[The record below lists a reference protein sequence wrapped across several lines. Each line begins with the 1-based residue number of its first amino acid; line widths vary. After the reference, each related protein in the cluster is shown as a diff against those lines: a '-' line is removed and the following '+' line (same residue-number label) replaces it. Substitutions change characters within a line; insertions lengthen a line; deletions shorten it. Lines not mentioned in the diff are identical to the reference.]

1 MQMKPVSYHI
11 HLLHGLIAFLVCLM
25 LLFST
30 TSAHAVSCDPQTG
43 VSTIGLEWVADRC
56 VPDGMNDSTSIH
68 YINNAIE
75 CSSGTVSLY
84 AYYGDT
90 TASPGALA
98 EYARSQGYRVF
109 RNKEGTHI
117 VAVHRYYTGLI
128 DGIDAGNYPTYAIH
142 TDLLKQALVLTS
154 SAPVCHGGDFNRPAN
169 ETCAESSVNV
179 GTGRLSHD
187 QELFSIKGSQPL
199 RLDLSLYYRSLQPS
213 PGTIGNGWSHSYET
227 FLTNGAGYTI
237 TLWLN
242 GKRRIYN
249 NYSGSYVPP
258 KGDYSTLVQNADSS
272 FTITEKDGLKRNFA
286 ANGLATTIIDRN
298 GNTISFSY
306 TSGKLSSITDA
317 NGRTALFSYD
327 ADGKLI
333 SITDPKANSY
343 SFSYT
348 GGKLTTVTHPDTG
361 QWNYSYNSNGLLASK
376 TDPEGNLT
384 SYSYDSNNRLSVATD
399 PNSRTL
405 SYTHAATAPAGK
417 VPDSYPIAVV
427 AAKPLTYTA
436 KDGNGWSYSY
446 EALTENILSITDPLG
461 NVTSY
466 TYDTQ
471 GNLLTRTEPG
481 IGTTTYTYDSKGN
494 VLTVKDPLNQ
504 TTSHSYNS
512 FGQVLTIN
520 GAPGSYAY
528 TYDATGNLLTAT
540 NPANETTSYTYDSKG
555 NLLTITDPRSK
566 VTTLTYHATT
576 NDLLTVTLPTTG
588 NPPVAALYQL
598 THDANG
604 NLLTVT
610 DALGK
615 VTTYSYNSGNQVA
628 TVTNPLGKTTSYSY
642 DKNGNLKTI
651 TDANNKTTSY
661 SYNYRGQQTSGTDA
675 LNAVTNL
682 GYGSPACPT
691 CSGADQLTSITDAKN
706 QKTAWA
712 YDAINRIT
720 SGTDPLNK
728 TTSYGYGATSLPTS
742 RTDANGQTINYSYD
756 ALQRLTQKSYP
767 DSSSTTFTYDA
778 RNNILTATNS
788 AVSYSYTYDAANRI
802 KTVADSRGYS
812 ISYDYDANGNRT
824 QTTLQPG
831 SADQRIISYSYD
843 NANRLTSLTSP
854 AGIFSF
860 GYNLN
865 NQRTTTSYP
874 NQITAS
880 YSYDDAGRLT
890 ALTHSRPDTTQITTA
905 SYTLDDVGNRITKSG
920 STPES
925 YSYDA
930 TYRILQAITPK
941 GYETYSY
948 DQVGNRTTGPG
959 PRDTGYSHDAAN
971 RMTQG
976 RQYSYSYD
984 NNGNQ
989 TAKSINE
996 TKGWTQSWDYEN
1008 QLSKSERS
1016 KGAEKRTVTYKYD
1029 PFGRRI
1035 EKKLETTNP
1044 TTTETTTYVYDNEDI
1059 VLELFTDKNGSTTKT
1074 FYTHGP
1080 GIDEPLAMERSGQ
1093 FYYYHADGLGSITA
1107 ISDQSRTVVER
1118 YSYSVF
1124 GQPRPTT
1131 GFRNS
1136 YQFTGRE
1143 WDKETGLY
1151 YYRLRYYDPMEGIFI
1166 SKDPIGFAGGDVNL
1180 FGYVQNNPVNWI
1192 DPTGLDPIDPNTGR
1206 ANSVLR
1212 CHVCPHDD
1220 PTENAIGGAIIGGM
1234 LLGASAG
1241 PAVVESSALK
1251 LTVDACKKI
1260 KVDGPSKGLAYG
1272 NGRIAQLRYGNTP
1285 LLRLDYHPYPGTGG
1299 EPRLHLNI
1307 GNTAYHIP
1315 LDPR

>member
-1 MQMKPVSYHI
+1 MQMKPASYHT
-11 HLLHGLIAFLVCLM
+11 HLLHGLIALLAGLT

-30 TSAHAVSCDPQTG
+30 TAAHAVSCDPQNG
-43 VSTIGLEWVADRC
+43 VDIIGSEYIADSC
-56 VPDGMNDSTSIH
+56 IPDGMSDGATIHWTVRSVICRGGSVIENPDS
-68 YINNAIE
+68 
-75 CSSGTVSLY
+75 SS
-84 AYYGDT
+84 
-90 TASPGALA
+90 ASGWATPSGLIAATLP
-98 EYARSQGYRVF
+98 YNFKVF
-109 RNKEGTHI
+109 RNKEGTHLLS
-117 VAVHRYYTGLI
+117 VHRYYTGLI
-128 DGIDAGNYPTYAIH
+128 DGKSMAPYSFGSVY
-142 TDLLKQALVLTS
+142 TDVITRPIWIIPAT
-154 SAPVCHGGDFNRPAN
+154 PVCQGGDFNRPAN

-199 RLDLSLYYRSLQPS
+199 RLALSLYYRSLQPS
-213 PGTIGNGWSHSYET
+213 PSTIGNGWSHSYET

-286 ANGLATTIIDRN
+286 ATGLATSIIDRN

-327 ADGKLI
+327 SDGKLS

-343 SFSYT
+343 NFSYT

-376 TDPEGNLT
+376 TDPESNLT
-384 SYSYDSNNRLSVATD
+384 SYSYDSNNRLSIATD

-405 SYTHAATAPAGK
+405 SYTHAPTAPAGK

-446 EALTENILSITDPLG
+446 EALTENILSKTDPLG
-461 NVTSY
+461 NNTSY

-471 GNLLTRTEPG
+471 GNLLTKTEPG

-494 VLTVKDPLNQ
+494 ILTVKDPLNQ
-504 TTSHSYNS
+504 TTSFTYNS
-512 FGQVLTIN
+512 FGQILTVS

-528 TYDATGNLLTAT
+528 SYDTAGNLLTST

-555 NLLTITDPRSK
+555 NLLAITDPRSK
-566 VTTLTYHATT
+566 VTSLAYHATT
-576 NDLLTVTLPTTG
+576 NDLLSVTLPATG
-588 NPPVAALYQL
+588 TPPIAALYQL

-610 DALGK
+610 DPLGK
-615 VTTYSYNSGNQVA
+615 ITTYTYNSGNQVA
-628 TVTNPLGKTTSYSY
+628 TVTNPLGKVTSYSY
-642 DKNGNLKTI
+642 EKNGNLKTI

-661 SYNYRGQQTSGTDA
+661 SYNYRGQQTNSTNA
-675 LNAVTNL
+675 LNAVTTL
-682 GYGSPACPT
+682 GYGTPACPT

-706 QKTAWA
+706 QKSTWV
-712 YDAINRIT
+712 YDTINRVT
-720 SGTDPLNK
+720 STIDPLNK
-728 TTSYGYGATSLPTS
+728 TTAYSYGATDLPTS
-742 RTDANGQTINYSYD
+742 RTDANGQTISYTYD
-756 ALQRLTQKSYP
+756 ALQRLTQTSYP
-767 DSSSTTFTYDA
+767 DSSTTTFTYDS
-778 RNNILTATNS
+778 RNNILTAVNS

-812 ISYDYDANGNRT
+812 ISYDYDLNGNRT
-824 QTTLQPG
+824 KTTLQPG
-831 SADQRIISYSYD
+831 TADQRIVNYAYD
-843 NANRLTSLTSP
+843 NISRLETLTSP
-854 AGIFSF
+854 AGSFSF
-860 GYNLN
+860 GYNIN
-865 NQRTTTSYP
+865 NQRTTLAYP
-874 NQITAS
+874 NQIIAT

-890 ALTHSRPDTTQITTA
+890 ALTHSNPDTTIITSA
-905 SYTLDDVGNRITKSG
+905 GYTLDDTGNRTAKSG

-959 PRDTGYSHDAAN
+959 PRDTSYSHDAAN

-996 TKGWTQSWDYEN
+996 TKGWIQSWDYEN
-1008 QLSKSERS
+1008 QLSRSERS

-1035 EKKLETTNP
+1035 EKKLQTTNPTTTNP
-1044 TTTETTTYVYDNEDI
+1044 TTTETTSYVNDGDNI
-1059 VLELFTDKNGSTTKT
+1059 ILELFTDKNGITTKT

-1080 GIDEPLAMERSGQ
+1080 HTDEHLALERNGQ

-1107 ISDQSRTVVER
+1107 ISDTARTVVER

-1136 YQFTGRE
+1136 YQFTARE

-1151 YYRLRYYDPMEGIFI
+1151 YNWFRYYDPMEGRFI

-1180 FGYVQNNPVNWI
+1180 FAYVQNNPINWI
-1192 DPTGLDPIDPNTGR
+1192 DPEGLQQRSPYGEITAPSSLSH
-1206 ANSVLR
+1206 SVLNSLYTDYR
-1212 CHVCPHDD
+1212 FFVNNPN
-1220 PTENAIGGAIIGGM
+1220 PNSRVNVFMKYERLALELGTGAGAIK
-1234 LLGASAG
+1234 S
-1241 PAVVESSALK
+1241 
-1251 LTVDACKKI
+1251 
-1260 KVDGPSKGLAYG
+1260 
-1272 NGRIAQLRYGNTP
+1272 P
-1285 LLRLDYHPYPGTGG
+1285 L
-1299 EPRLHLNI
+1299 
-1307 GNTAYHIP
+1307 
-1315 LDPR
+1315 